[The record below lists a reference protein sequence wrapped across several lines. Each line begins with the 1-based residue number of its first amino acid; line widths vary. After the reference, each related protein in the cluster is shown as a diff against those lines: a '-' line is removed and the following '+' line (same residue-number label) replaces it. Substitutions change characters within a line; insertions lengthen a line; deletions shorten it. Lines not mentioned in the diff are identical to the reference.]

1 MKTVYLNDSNLD
13 WETTDRYY
21 KDAAAWAKYQC
32 PSFINYDV
40 QDVSD
45 VSYVFDKI
53 ALYRFNDP
61 KDAMWF
67 ELKWRV

>member
-1 MKTVYLNDSNLD
+1 MKAVYLNDSNLD
-13 WETTDRYY
+13 WEMKDQYY
-21 KDAAAWAKYQC
+21 KDAAAWAKSQC

-45 VSYVFDKI
+45 VSYVFDTI
-53 ALYRFNDP
+53 ALYLFNDP